1 MVFNYIST
9 NYVNFLCFLSCTE
22 ETYEDSKTGIPW
34 LMDIPY
40 LGALFSTTNRNK
52 VRDELVVLITPQV
65 IENKLDAREVTRE
78 YKRQL
83 SSIFEDV
90 EAMKKTSAAESGEKQ
105 P

>member
-1 MVFNYIST
+1 M
-9 NYVNFLCFLSCTE
+9 
-22 ETYEDSKTGIPW
+22 
-34 LMDIPY
+34 MDIPY

-52 VRDELVVLITPQV
+52 VKDELVVLITPKV
-65 IENKLDAREVTRE
+65 IGGKLDAREVTRE

-90 EAMKKTSAAESGEKQ
+90 EAMKKASEAEANQ